1 MSPSPIALFV
11 YNRLDHTRRTIE
23 ALKKNVL
30 ASESDLII
38 FSDGPKSP
46 EHEQKVNDV
55 RSYIQGVTGF
65 KTLTII
71 VQEKNL
77 GLSRSVTG
85 GVTQILDER
94 GTIIV
99 LEDDIVTSPGFLTF
113 MNQALNLYKDEPNV
127 ICIHGYVYP
136 TSISLPD
143 NFFLPG
149 ADCWGWATWKRGW
162 DLYEKDSA
170 LLLKEIQSK
179 KLEREFNFND
189 SYHYTGILKED
200 IEGKVD
206 SWAIRWYASAFLKG
220 KFTLYP
226 GKSLVQNIG
235 FDGSGVHCEP
245 NEYYNQNNSVD
256 FLPVS
261 KIEVVKSQAGFEA
274 FYHFFKKSQ
283 PVKKKKSFWT
293 KIAFW
298 RSA

>member
-1 MSPSPIALFV
+1 MSSSPIALFV
-11 YNRLDHTRRTIE
+11 YNGLDHTRRTVE
-23 ALKKNVL
+23 ALQKNDL
-30 ASESDLII
+30 ASESDLIV
-38 FSDGPKSP
+38 FSDGPKFP
-46 EHEQKVNDV
+46 EHAQKISEV
-55 RSYIQGVTGF
+55 RSYIQSITGF
-65 KTLTII
+65 KTLKVIA
-71 VQEKNL
+71 QEKNL
-77 GLSRSVTG
+77 GLSRSVTS
-85 GVTQILDER
+85 GVTKILDEH
-94 GTIIV
+94 GTVIV
-99 LEDDIVTSPGFLTF
+99 LEDDIVTSPGFLTY
-113 MNQALNLYKDEPNV
+113 MNQALNLYKDDLRV
-127 ICIHGYVYP
+127 ACIHGYVYP
-136 TSISLPD
+136 TAIRLPD

-170 LLLKEIQSK
+170 FLLREIQSK
-179 KLEREFNFND
+179 KLEKEFNFNN

-220 KFTLYP
+220 KFTMYP

-261 KIEVVKSQAGFEA
+261 KIEVIKSQVGFEA
-274 FYHFFKKSQ
+274 FQRFFTETQ
-283 PVKKKKSFWT
+283 PVKKKKSFWK

-298 RSA
+298 KTA